1 MKKGQVLAHESGT
14 AARVIAH
21 AAWQRSRGR
30 KPSMPFLAQNNPR
43 KALQAAKIIAT
54 SNPMNALVSRL
65 GEILV
70 QRIKVEVKDWRTL
83 TETTLTAAVRHIVV
97 TSSSEEEV
105 RRCLREDIG
114 YDQHVSLHSHLPD
127 DTTGREAR
135 ELVRAMGGLAMTN
148 GAMVM

>member
-54 SNPMNALVSRL
+54 SNPMNRV
-65 GEILV
+65 
-70 QRIKVEVKDWRTL
+70 
-83 TETTLTAAVRHIVV
+83 AAAPGYLQWYIVLFEFV
-97 TSSSEEEV
+97 LS
-105 RRCLREDIG
+105 
-114 YDQHVSLHSHLPD
+114 
-127 DTTGREAR
+127 
-135 ELVRAMGGLAMTN
+135 VRALAYYLAQQSYTRIFQSD
-148 GAMVM
+148 ATYY